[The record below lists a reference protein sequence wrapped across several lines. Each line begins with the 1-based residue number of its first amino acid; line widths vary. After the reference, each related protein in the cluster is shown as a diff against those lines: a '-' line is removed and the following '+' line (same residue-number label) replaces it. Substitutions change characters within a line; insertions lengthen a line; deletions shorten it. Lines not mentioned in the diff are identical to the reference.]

1 MVTASRRPRRVTT
14 LAALGVSFVLI
25 AAACSDK
32 KDEDAVVEG
41 GDDTTAST
49 APRLTTPQGPIG
61 PATTT
66 APGTGETTPP
76 AETTTPETTPKG
88 VYGGTLRFGGEA
100 EVGNPWT
107 PANVQCDS
115 YCYMRAFS
123 IYDTLTAR
131 DDKLGWQPFL
141 AESMTPN
148 DDFTVWTVKLRKGI
162 KFHDGTPFNADAA
175 IYNLQQHATS
185 FLSGPALFDIA
196 KRSDTEFAIE
206 KVDDMTFKIPTG
218 RNGNP
223 DEPIP
228 WPTFPYLLS
237 AQIGFM
243 ASPKWLEAVKEKPEL
258 AAHAVGTGP
267 FVFKSMA
274 TGDRMVVERNENYWR
289 KAPNGDQL
297 PYLDG
302 IEFRVL
308 PDAQVRETALTSG
321 DVDAIATSDGTSLSN
336 LTENSDLRDDAAGSA
351 HRDEPHDVPR
361 RWGHDR
367 RQDRT
372 VGPRRRQQRSA
383 LRHHPG
389 HRPRAS
395 QRGDPERLHRGRQ
408 RPVLAGARGIPRR
421 QRADSLR
428 PAGRCRHDRSLRGG
442 ERSGH
447 GEVHDHGHG
456 HHEGAAPTSSSRN
469 GRASASTSTRP
480 RSSNRR

>member
-1 MVTASRRPRRVTT
+1 MVTASRRPRRFTT

-32 KDEDAVVEG
+32 KDDDAVVEG

-49 APRLTTPQGPIG
+49 TPRLTTPQGPIG
-61 PATTT
+61 PGTTT

-162 KFHDGTPFNADAA
+162 KFHDGTAFNADAA

-336 LTENSDLRDDAAGSA
+336 LTENPNFETELQDQLTETTTRCSTSAGS
-351 HRDEPHDVPR
+351 
-361 RWGHDR
+361 
-367 RQDRT
+367 
-372 VGPRRRQQRSA
+372 
-383 LRHHPG
+383 
-389 HRPRAS
+389 
-395 QRGDPERLHRGRQ
+395 
-408 RPVLAGARGIPRR
+408 
-421 QRADSLR
+421 
-428 PAGRCRHDRSLRGG
+428 
-442 ERSGH
+442 
-447 GEVHDHGHG
+447 
-456 HHEGAAPTSSSRN
+456 
-469 GRASASTSTRP
+469 
-480 RSSNRR
+480 